1 MAAARTAK
9 VLLELVEL
17 APAEQLEVMLDPVV
31 LLELLDAFGKSAADP
46 ADSGKKSAA
55 DPADSGKKSAA
66 DPADSGKKSAADP
79 ADSGKTSREATKA
92 ALESGTLPGE
102 LLRDLLKEH
111 GAEAVWA
118 RVPPDRQRVAKVAP
132 PPPSLG
138 ILDRLQSKERSRA
151 ERYVALAGLTSM
163 VWSAM
168 WMAGAFPEWGRGPGL
183 GTTIASVLGGAACF
197 ATITRPRSAGM
208 VGGFVAGLCN
218 VGAAWLWVRHYPDV
232 HVGRLAVIAIVLVPL
247 MTGLFFAWLFERL
260 LAPGAA
266 PRGF

>member
-1 MAAARTAK
+1 VYAGHVAAARTAK
-9 VLLELVEL
+9 VLLELVDL

-46 ADSGKKSAA
+46 ADQGKK
-55 DPADSGKKSAA
+55 
-66 DPADSGKKSAADP
+66 
-79 ADSGKTSREATKA
+79 SREATKA
-92 ALESGTLPGE
+92 ALKSGTLPGE

-118 RVPPDRQRVAKVAP
+118 RVPLDRQHVAKPEA
-132 PPPSLG
+132 PPSLG

-151 ERYVALAGLTSM
+151 ERYVAIAGLTSF

-168 WMAGAFPEWGRGPGL
+168 WMAGAFPEWGRGPSL

-232 HVGRLAVIAIVLVPL
+232 HVGRLAVLAIVLLPL
-247 MTGLFFAWLFERL
+247 LSGLFFAWLFERL
-260 LAPGAA
+260 LSTRSA

>member
-1 MAAARTAK
+1 MTSTTAHAPARRAVSTPVYAGWVAVARTAK
-9 VLLELVEL
+9 VLLELVDL
-17 APAEQLEVMLDPVV
+17 APAEQLEVMLDPIV
-31 LLELLDAFGKSAADP
+31 LLELLDAFGKS
-46 ADSGKKSAA
+46 
-55 DPADSGKKSAA
+55 
-66 DPADSGKKSAADP
+66 
-79 ADSGKTSREATKA
+79 REATKA
-92 ALESGTLPGE
+92 ALGSGTLPGE

-111 GAEAVWA
+111 GAAAVWA
-118 RVPPDRQRVAKVAP
+118 RVPLDRQRVAKAEA
-132 PPPSLG
+132 PPSLG

-151 ERYVALAGLTSM
+151 ERYVAIAGLTSF

-168 WMAGAFPEWGRGPGL
+168 WMAGAFPEWGRGPTL

-232 HVGRLAVIAIVLVPL
+232 HVGRLAVLAIVLLPL
-247 MTGLFFAWLFERL
+247 LSGLFFAWLFERL
-260 LAPGAA
+260 LSTRSA